1 MSAIFISIIII
12 LLVAAVAHIVVQNLL
27 GRERRQKAI
36 LDELMETDRL
46 IDKFFPRKDNAL
58 WVSNGREVRIDKEYA
73 DAHQMGDN
81 MVPLNVF
88 YAMVH
93 PDCVHHLTTLMEY
106 PKHRDR
112 FVMRLKLTFDGGKTW
127 SWHEMSYTATDETAR
142 TRLLPGYMR
151 SINQEVEEEEKL
163 NEMYKEAQEIVLKQ
177 EFLANMTTDIS
188 APLDTIKEQS
198 MLLIDKNRELSRE
211 EGKQCLDKVNAS
223 IHKILDIIK
232 DAMEKA
238 TKTGLSL
245 LLLSTF
251 MSSCS
256 SQGSTTENVV
266 TSATIGLIVL
276 MLAGIGILFNRIKR
290 NNIAIEK
297 QKLSNKRR
305 IDGLISAG
313 CRLLNTIAD
322 IQNVLNMVHPDYRDE
337 VILVQ
342 EALSVNDCLHDFNV
356 YADLSGEGNDY
367 RWWKLRFIIHE
378 TKAKGLHLDGLLID
392 VNDSMSRS
400 AQLRAAI
407 KEVEEKRKKTDFL
420 MTINHEIRTPLNAV
434 QGFCEVLATTN
445 PSELSDEDFAT
456 YSHLINEY
464 YEKGRNMLQNIEF
477 YSLSETKKMSYN
489 IEVFDAIPLVSEIA
503 EEWSKR
509 IPKEIVFTSPA
520 FFEHVNVNADKEKV
534 RYILNGLLDNAVKF
548 TKKGRVTIFTAYN
561 YAEKM
566 VMFYVVD
573 TGCGIAADKH
583 EYVFE
588 LFTKVDSFVPGLGLS
603 LHLAQRMAKNMGGYI
618 KLDSELGVGTT
629 MALCLPAKLQ

>member
-1 MSAIFISIIII
+1 MSAIFICIIII
-12 LLVAAVAHIVVQNLL
+12 LLAAAVVYIVVQNLL
-27 GRERRQKAI
+27 GRERKQKAI

-46 IDKFFPRKDNAL
+46 INKFFPRKDNAL

-93 PDCVHHLTTLMEY
+93 PDCVHHLATLMEY

-112 FVMRLKLTFDGGKTW
+112 FVMRLKLTFDGGNTW

-151 SINQEVEEEEKL
+151 SINQEVEEENKL

-211 EGKQCLDKVNAS
+211 EGKQCLDKVNTS

-232 DAMEKA
+232 DALEKA

-256 SQGSTTENVV
+256 SQGSTTETVV

-337 VILVQ
+337 VIPVQ

-434 QGFCEVLATTN
+434 QGFCEVLATTP
-445 PSELSDEDFAT
+445 PSEINDEDFNK
-456 YSHLINEY
+456 YSRLINSY
-464 YEKGRNMLQNIEF
+464 YEQGCSLLQNIKL
-477 YSLSETKKMSYN
+477 YSQSEMGQVEYN
-489 IEVFDAIPLVSEIA
+489 MEVFDAEPLVEEIA
-503 EEWSKR
+503 NEWR
-509 IPKEIVFTSPA
+509 DRMPKEIDFTAPA
-520 FFEHVNVNADKEKV
+520 FHNHVYVNADKEKV
-534 RYILNGLLDNAVKF
+534 RYILNGLLDNAAKF
-548 TKKGRVTIFTAYN
+548 TKTGRINIFTAYS
-561 YAEKM
+561 YTSKI
-566 VMFYVVD
+566 VSFVVVD
-573 TGCGIAADKH
+573 TGCGIAADKQ
-583 EYVFE
+583 EYIFE